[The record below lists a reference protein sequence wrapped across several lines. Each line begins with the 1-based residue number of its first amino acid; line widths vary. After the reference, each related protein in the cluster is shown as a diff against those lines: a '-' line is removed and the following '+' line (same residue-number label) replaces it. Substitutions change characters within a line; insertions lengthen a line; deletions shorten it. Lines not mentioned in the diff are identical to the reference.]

1 MTHRVLRAVIGTS
14 TLGCCLALA
23 GCGSYDQPSKAA
35 AGAGGSG
42 AAQAGTGG
50 MPSGGGGQ
58 ASTAGQASGGGGQ
71 AGAGGGAGSGGQAGA
86 GGSGVVLELP
96 CPSPVPTDTT
106 CGGDVLGTWAATSCP
121 LEVSGVV
128 NMMGLGLGCPTG
140 EITSGSLTVSG
151 TWTAAADGSFT
162 DNSQTKGVQKIE
174 LPPSCLTVSG
184 FVTTCDRVSD
194 PFGSTLGYASVMC
207 VDNAETGGCSCD
219 ATIDQKG
226 GLALVSLA
234 SPDAGKYT
242 ATGQSLV
249 MTKEKVDTAY
259 DYCVAENT
267 LTLALMT
274 VSKAGSVMGPIVL
287 QKQ

>member
-1 MTHRVLRAVIGTS
+1 MTYRLSRAFIGTS
-14 TLGCCLALA
+14 TLGFCLALA
-23 GCGSYDQPSKAA
+23 GCGSYDQPSKAT

-42 AAQAGTGG
+42 TAQAGTGG
-50 MPSGGGGQ
+50 VPSGGGGQ

-71 AGAGGGAGSGGQAGA
+71 SGGGGAAGSGGQAGS
-86 GGSGVVLELP
+86 GGSGGAIELP

-121 LEVSGVV
+121 LAVSGVV
-128 NMMGLGLGCPTG
+128 DMMGLGLGCPTG
-140 EITSGSLTVSG
+140 EITSGSLTVTG
-151 TWTAAADGSFT
+151 TWTADAEGNFT

-174 LPPSCLTVSG
+174 LPPACLTVSG

-194 PFGSTLGYASVMC
+194 PFGSTLGYASVTC
-207 VDNAETGGCSCD
+207 VDNDETGGCSCD

-249 MTKEKVDTAY
+249 LTKEKVDTAY
-259 DYCVAENT
+259 NYCVAEST

-274 VSKAGSVMGPIVL
+274 VSKTGSVMAPIVL